1 MPNCKTI
8 AICNQKGGTGK
19 TTTTVNL
26 GIGLARLGK
35 KVLLVDADPQGDLT
49 TCLGWKDN
57 DSLPTT
63 ITTKLSEIMREE
75 NGNPHFGILHHEENV
90 DLLPANLELSAMEMM
105 LVTTMSRETV
115 LRTYLNKVKND
126 YEYILIDCMPSLG
139 MVTLNALAAADS
151 VIIPVQA
158 QYLPAK
164 GMTQLKVGAEP
175 QLYTVEHN
183 QTAND
188 VNEQV
193 IKGNIAIIKHTDDG
207 ETKIETPESGA
218 TFEIYLK
225 SAGNYTA
232 SEEDERDIIVC
243 DENGFGQTKDIFDRF
258 ELGNVDKGSIVANA
272 EKSIAQR
279 EELANEVPTKSKGE
293 KIVEEA
299 MGKPIQ
305 KDGAS
310 HENPTVAKTDKNPPS
325 RQSSAEVDGK
335 SDKGIS
341 KSAEEKPSVRE
352 KLERYKN

>member
-105 LVTTMSRETV
+105 LVTTMSREIV

-164 GMTQLKVGAEP
+164 GMTQLMQTIQKVKQHINPSLKIDGILGLAVLSDIHFKIVH
-175 QLYTVEHN
+175 QLSAFPAFRLVDNIGSIGQLFGLCKAILVTDENV
-183 QTAND
+183 ALRFLCS
-188 VNEQV
+188 V
-193 IKGNIAIIKHTDDG
+193 IAACRLEINLELRTDFRGFDLGFSVVGMLDDG
-207 ETKIETPESGA
+207 DVAFDNLFSHIIGGVIQLDLIQFRLRTYLVNGGIQQIRVTK
-218 TFEIYLK
+218 
-225 SAGNYTA
+225 
-232 SEEDERDIIVC
+232 
-243 DENGFGQTKDIFDRF
+243 
-258 ELGNVDKGSIVANA
+258 
-272 EKSIAQR
+272 
-279 EELANEVPTKSKGE
+279 
-293 KIVEEA
+293 
-299 MGKPIQ
+299 
-305 KDGAS
+305 
-310 HENPTVAKTDKNPPS
+310 
-325 RQSSAEVDGK
+325 QSSAVRD
-335 SDKGIS
+335 I
-341 KSAEEKPSVRE
+341 PSILYA
-352 KLERYKN
+352 KLWSIPKKRQKRL